1 MPRNLPS
8 LAAIRAFEVAAR
20 QGSFTLAAQELGT
33 TQSSVSHHIKIL
45 EDQLG
50 HALFIRK
57 NRVVELTPVG
67 KELAPILS
75 RTFDSMADA
84 FARLDEKRRTV
95 LSITAPS
102 SIAPGWILPRLAGF
116 QLRYPEIEVR
126 FETARELIEL
136 ERNGY
141 DAGIRSGDGVWPGLR
156 CHKLIPF
163 QLTPLCSPAF
173 IERFGRLKSAED
185 LLGVPVV
192 ETSDPYWPVWLAQS
206 GLTNVNL
213 AIKLGLKLRSRNLY
227 AEAALRG
234 HGVALLSPILYA
246 DELRA
251 GRLIQPFSLVA
262 DMSPRAYWFVYPIKR
277 SRFTTVQAF
286 RHWIT
291 KHAHDE
297 WETQS

>member
-1 MPRNLPS
+1 MPRNLHS
-8 LAAIRAFEVAAR
+8 LIAIRAFEVAAR

-50 HALFIRK
+50 QALFVRK

-75 RTFDSMADA
+75 QMFDSMTEA
-84 FARLDEKRRTV
+84 FARLDEERRTV

-116 QLRYPEIEVR
+116 RLRHPEIEVR

-156 CHKLIPF
+156 SHKLLPF

-185 LLGVPVV
+185 LLAVPVV
-192 ETSDPYWPVWLAQS
+192 ETSDPYWSVWFAQS
-206 GLTNVNL
+206 GLRDVNL
-213 AIKLGLKLRSRNLY
+213 VIKPTLKLRSRNLY

-234 HGVALLSPILYA
+234 HGIALLSPILYA

-262 DMSPRAYWFVYPIKR
+262 DMSPRAYWLVYPIRR

-286 RHWIT
+286 RDWIM
-291 KHAHDE
+291 KHVPE
-297 WETQS
+297 